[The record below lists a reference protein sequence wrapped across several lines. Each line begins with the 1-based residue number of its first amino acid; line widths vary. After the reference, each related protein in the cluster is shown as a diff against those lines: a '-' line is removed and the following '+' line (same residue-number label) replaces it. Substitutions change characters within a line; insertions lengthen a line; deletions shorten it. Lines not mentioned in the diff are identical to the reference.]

1 MFLLV
6 LAMTIYFVGFTEF
19 MLSSMLSPLA
29 QAFRTSPAGASW
41 LISSYA
47 CSYALAAPVFG
58 YFSDRVNRERLLLV
72 ALLLFAVDGIGI
84 VFAPS
89 LEVAVGLRIFG
100 GMASAALIPVA
111 FALIADVVERER
123 QAAAMGVVML
133 GMTLGIAAGPALA
146 GILTDLYSWRMPFLF
161 SFVGCLLAFAVGVRV
176 MPRRMQHTVTTA
188 QPGLSWLK
196 NGAVLRPLIAKGAWN
211 GTAVA
216 AFLLSGQ
223 VLQQRYGFSASGVGL
238 TVTAFGIGLGMGNL
252 SAGWLRKLCGREEVS
267 LVIVTVLVTMSIS
280 LFMLLPLP
288 LLGSLA
294 CLTCWG
300 AALGAGAPSSTVILA
315 ARAGADKGM
324 VLAFAETLN
333 NVAILCSVPLAMDRL
348 MAGGPRSAMPIL
360 AVGLSIGLVL
370 TLADLML
377 SRKSGAQHYTDSD
390 VAI

>member
-6 LAMTIYFVGFTEF
+6 LAMTVYFVGFTEF

-29 QAFRTSPAGASW
+29 QAFRTSPTGASW

-72 ALLLFAVDGIGI
+72 ALLLFAIDGIGI

-111 FALIADVVERER
+111 FALIADVIERER

-146 GILTDLYSWRMPFLF
+146 GVLTDLSSWRMPFLF
-161 SFVGCLLAFAVGVRV
+161 SCVGCLLVFGVGVRV
-176 MPRRMQHTVTTA
+176 MPRRMQHVVAAA
-188 QPGLSWLK
+188 QPGLSCLK
-196 NGAVLRPLIAKGAWN
+196 NWAVLRPLIAKGAWN

-223 VLQQRYGFSASGVGL
+223 VLHQRYGFSASGIGL

-267 LVIVTVLVTMSIS
+267 LVFLTVLVTMSVS
-280 LFMLLPLP
+280 LFMLFRLP

-348 MAGGPRSAMPIL
+348 MAGGPRAAMLIL
-360 AVGLSIGLVL
+360 AVGLSIGLAL
-370 TLADLML
+370 TLADLVL
-377 SRKSGAQHYTDSD
+377 SRKSCEPTPA
-390 VAI
+390 A